1 MHRLTI
7 PTLTLALVAAV
18 PGALGADPFVARGQ
32 FLAGDPLA
40 YSVLDACGNGAQD
53 GIDSSCV
60 TLPNGAASKH
70 YVLRAQDDTGAMLAV
85 SACYYTADLGFA
97 QCDPWNQRVPAWA
110 SYVSISALSGVNVR
124 WTYIVEM

>member
-18 PGALGADPFVARGQ
+18 PGALGADPFVARGS

-40 YSVLDACGNGAQD
+40 YSFLDACVNPAQE

-60 TLPNGAASKH
+60 ALPAHAASRSYKL
-70 YVLRAQDDTGAMLAV
+70 YAEDDTRAMLAV
-85 SACYYTADLGFA
+85 SACFYPADLGFVE
-97 QCDPWNQRVPAWA
+97 CDPLNHRVPPWA
-110 SYVSISALSGVNVR
+110 AYVSISALSGLNVR
-124 WTYIVEM
+124 WTFAAT